1 MSSARMV
8 RSAKTRFLLS
18 ALLAFVFV
26 ALTYLYHNSQSKVDE
41 LKKHVATCDQQQESL
56 AAQLQV
62 IFEYKLRLE
71 KSLQKEKAE
80 HKETKE
86 ECQNKAQEE
95 KILREKETNDAVDK
109 YNALSQH
116 FKLLE
121 SSHKD
126 LTEDC
131 DKIRKAQLENV
142 DDISTLESKIQS
154 LLQEL
159 KQVQESKNKTIETMK
174 SQYEEL
180 QKENEHL
187 KKENARLK
195 SSPDT
200 EQNKLDFV
208 SLENELKNTKTALE
222 QCRAGNQGSINHE
235 QSEAAPNA
243 QAVGPTPNKAPLP
256 KEDEFNMG
264 LHLTGS
270 STTPVINPEAVMDH
284 DVPMKIAQKDVNK
297 SSTPTLD
304 KNKPTFGNVPP
315 LLVAPM
321 HQQQQQQQQQSYQ
334 YGGGGDQQ
342 MPDSAHQLAAPDNM
356 AAGAGAAAA
365 KLEDNAPVADQPK
378 QSDLFEPA
386 VDINEDRA
394 QGAGVGV
401 GPPALSNENKKY
413 NHMMQDLNGALE
425 ELEDP
430 QKPDNEIP
438 RHKHHQYQGG
448 DYDKE
453 EGDNED
459 EGEQLDYMGGE
470 AKHQA
475 PPAPLPH
482 QQSLQRQNN
491 GGSIMVNPK

>member
-8 RSAKTRFLLS
+8 RTAKTRFVLL
-18 ALLAFVFV
+18 ALLLFVFV
-26 ALTYLYHNSQSKVDE
+26 ALTYLYHSSQTKVDE
-41 LKKHVATCDQQQESL
+41 LKKHVANCDQQQESL

-95 KILREKETNDAVDK
+95 KIMREKETNEAVDK

-142 DDISTLESKIQS
+142 DDITTLENKIQS

-159 KQVQESKNKTIETMK
+159 KQVQESKNKTVETWK
-174 SQYEEL
+174 LQFEEL
-180 QKENEHL
+180 QKENDRL

-222 QCRAGNQGSINHE
+222 QCRAGKPVSMKQE

-284 DVPMKIAQKDVNK
+284 DVPMKVAQK
-297 SSTPTLD
+297 
-304 KNKPTFGNVPP
+304 GNVPP
-315 LLVAPM
+315 LLAIPIQRKQD
-321 HQQQQQQQQQSYQ
+321 QQQQQQQQQSYQ
-334 YGGGGDQQ
+334 YGGGDQQ
-342 MPDSAHQLAAPDNM
+342 QMAESAHQLAAPDNM
-356 AAGAGAAAA
+356 AAEAAVAGA
-365 KLEDNAPVADQPK
+365 KLEENAPVADQPK
-378 QSDLFEPA
+378 QSEDLFEP
-386 VDINEDRA
+386 
-394 QGAGVGV
+394 GADVNGGV
-401 GPPALSNENKKY
+401 SNENKKY

-430 QKPDNEIP
+430 QKPDHEIP
-438 RHKHHQYQGG
+438 RPKHHQYQGG

-459 EGEQLDYMGGE
+459 EGEQLDYMVGGE
-470 AKHQA
+470 AKHQP